1 MGKWKKDFVPFGT
14 PFSSSDSSFPF
25 SPNDLEID
33 RRKAAEDRAVYVDV
47 SAGSEH
53 ELDFGKSTLFVNAAI
68 MDKDTRPV
76 NAPFVVDMDL
86 PLAE

>member
-14 PFSSSDSSFPF
+14 PYSSSDSNFPF
-25 SPNDLEID
+25 TPNDLQID
-33 RRKAAEDRAVYVDV
+33 RRRAAEERAVHVDI

-68 MDKDTRPV
+68 MNEHTQPV
-76 NAPFVVDMDL
+76 NAPFLVDMDL
-86 PLAE
+86 PLA